1 MCKEFY
7 KDDHSLIQVV
17 LEMCIENPV
26 VLCFGNDGKVFLVR
40 RMGKIAH
47 LRKKGEKFSRG
58 GIEDLQCL
66 HDLQYSYLFIFK
78 ILTNML
84 LMEGC

>member
-1 MCKEFY
+1 MCREFY

-17 LEMCIENPV
+17 LEMCIENPT

-40 RMGKIAH
+40 RMGKIAPIW
-47 LRKKGEKFSRG
+47 KKGEKFSRSE
-58 GIEDLQCL
+58 IEDLQSL

-84 LMEGC
+84 LMERC